1 MIMTK
6 DTKKRTLFLNNSFE
20 KSSKSPLR
28 EYLYTNMIKIM
39 KAKFVILRKIT
50 SFNFKNTL
58 YKFNNQSRSDP
69 ELVIPKN
76 IYSLLN
82 LVPLSW

>member
-1 MIMTK
+1 MIMIK
-6 DTKKRTLFLNNSFE
+6 DIKKRILFLNNSFE
-20 KSSKSPLR
+20 KSSNSPLR
-28 EYLYTNMIKIM
+28 EYLYIYMVKIM

-50 SFNFKNTL
+50 SFDFRNTL
-58 YKFNNQSRSDP
+58 YIFNNQSRSDP

>member
-1 MIMTK
+1 MIMIK
-6 DTKKRTLFLNNSFE
+6 DIKKRILFLNNSFE
-20 KSSKSPLR
+20 KSSNSPLR
-28 EYLYTNMIKIM
+28 EYLYIYMVKIM

-50 SFNFKNTL
+50 SFDFRNTL